1 MSKLL
6 LLPEY
11 AVVSEEVKNHAIILE
26 CFVVSSLSEEPE
38 TYVISTE
45 NLECSNIHIIY
56 IFNVE
61 TN

>member
-1 MSKLL
+1 M
-6 LLPEY
+6 
-11 AVVSEEVKNHAIILE
+11 VSEEVKNHAIILE

-38 TYVISTE
+38 TYIISTE
-45 NLECSNIHIIY
+45 SLECSNIHIIY